1 MNPHTL
7 ASHGLVHYT
16 GDTHPLSYGGAWID
30 ISTWVSDGYASAVRV
45 TVLDDGPDAGRHIV
59 VDKLTIN
66 KPADM
71 SCVWSCCGD
80 PSEDPVA
87 QADACMQYG
96 AYDPDCS
103 DWREPS
109 SYSFIIPDDGEAYQD
124 FTRYAEIHNATIV
137 SEEDIDMLLK
147 RLVGCELYNGR

>member
-1 MNPHTL
+1 MNPNAL
-7 ASHGLVHYT
+7 ASDGLVNYV
-16 GDTHPLSYGGAWID
+16 GDLHPFSYGGAWID

-59 VDKLTIN
+59 VEKLTIN
-66 KPADM
+66 KPSDM

-87 QADACMQYG
+87 QAEECLYYG

-109 SYSFIIPDDGEAYQD
+109 SYSFIIPDDGEDCRD
-124 FTRYAEIHNATIV
+124 FARYAKIHNATIV
-137 SEEDIDMLLK
+137 SEEDIETLLA
-147 RLVGCELYNGR
+147 RLVGRELYNGR